1 MTQLKTWGGKEAEFE
16 YSGSVKT
23 GTVIRY
29 GKHRVQETI
38 TAEEWEELLRKLRRL
53 TVQLGISYRR
63 ATSGTV
69 SDFLNRPGL
78 IPYVS
83 AILEAE
89 GYIRRVPDRR
99 GWVEFV

>member
-1 MTQLKTWGGKEAEFE
+1 MKTWGGKETEFE

-29 GKHRVQETI
+29 GKHRVVETV
-38 TAEEWEELLRKLRRL
+38 TAEEWEELLRKFRSQ

-63 ATSGTV
+63 AASGTV
-69 SDFLNRPGL
+69 SDFLNRPGM

-89 GYIRRVPDRR
+89 GYIQRVPARR
-99 GWVEFV
+99 GWVAFV